1 MFLEKLRKQGIL
13 GYKGGTGKGGYRRIY
28 YPLMNEK
35 GFVKLLLKTIVESM
49 QTDFPEETMEVIKK
63 L

>member
-28 YPLMNEK
+28 YPLMNKK